1 MKKDK
6 NSVPND
12 MAFETALH
20 KLEEIV
26 ETLEKGELTLDE
38 ALRRFSEGVSLSKLC
53 LEKLSSAE
61 AQIDIILE
69 EKQGSVATRPLKL
82 QEETPC

>member
-6 NSVPND
+6 NSVSHN
-12 MAFETALH
+12 MAFEDALH

-26 ETLEKGELTLDE
+26 EILEKGELTLDE
-38 ALRRFSEGVSLSKLC
+38 ALGRFSEGVFLSKLC

-69 EKQGSVATRPLKL
+69 EKQGNVATRPLKL